1 MDLVKSQLD
10 CVNDDHKIW
19 DSMGG
24 EVDISINKKITTSS
38 LTLQFLHYDSILCH
52 ISFFRLKRCLGH
64 SKC

>member
-10 CVNDDHKIW
+10 CVNDEHKIW

-24 EVDISINKKITTSS
+24 EVDIFINKKNTTSS

-52 ISFFRLKRCLGH
+52 ISFF
-64 SKC
+64 

>member
-24 EVDISINKKITTSS
+24 EVDIFINKKYNIKFDTSVPA
-38 LTLQFLHYDSILCH
+38 L
-52 ISFFRLKRCLGH
+52 
-64 SKC
+64 